1 MKALHF
7 TKRAR
12 RQLAEIA
19 VYTATTWG
27 AEQARI
33 YRADLDKTLHALC
46 WEPLMGSDIGS
57 VRKGY
62 RSFPSGRHVI
72 FYRLLGNRLE
82 VTAILHER
90 MDPKKHF

>member
-7 TKRAR
+7 TRKAR

-19 VYTATTWG
+19 AYTAITWG
-27 AEQARI
+27 VEQARL
-33 YRADLDKTLHALC
+33 YRAELDKTLQALC
-46 WEPLMGSDIGS
+46 WEPLMGFDIGD

-72 FYRLLGNRLE
+72 FYRLSGNRLE
-82 VTAILHER
+82 ITAVLHER
-90 MDPKKHF
+90 MDPKRHL